1 MSKKVIYIC
10 AVLMLQGIRKKPFE
24 SGEEV
29 TPENFPAEHFD
40 KLVREG
46 FIVEKPEETNEAK
59 AKREASESA
68 VAAEAASAEA
78 ANKAEV
84 AAQAEKDAAAKKAA
98 DDAAAAEAAKA
109 EEEAAAKAG
118 KKK

>member
-40 KLVREG
+40 KLLKDG
-46 FIVEKPEETNEAK
+46 FIKEKPAEVVVEESADEK
-59 AKREASESA
+59 AKREANELA
-68 VAAEAASAEA
+68 T
-78 ANKAEV
+78 
-84 AAQAEKDAAAKKAA
+84 
-98 DDAAAAEAAKA
+98 EAAKA
-109 EEEAAAKAG
+109 EEDAAAKAS

>member
-40 KLVREG
+40 KLVKDG
-46 FIVEKPEETNEAK
+46 FIKEKPAEVVVEESADEK
-59 AKREASESA
+59 AKREADEL
-68 VAAEAASAEA
+68 
-78 ANKAEV
+78 
-84 AAQAEKDAAAKKAA
+84 
-98 DDAAAAEAAKA
+98 AAAAEK
-109 EEEAAAKAG
+109 EAADKAVADAAALEAAEG
-118 KKK
+118 KGKPKK

>member
-46 FIVEKPEETNEAK
+46 FIVEKPEETDEAK
-59 AKREASESA
+59 AKREASEA
-68 VAAEAASAEA
+68 AAAAEAATLEA

-84 AAQAEKDAAAKKAA
+84 AAQAEKDAAAKKEL
-98 DDAAAAEAAKA
+98 DDATEAAASEAAKA
-109 EEEAAAKAG
+109 S